1 LEGLFHIG
9 PPWVSLLHILTQVG
23 LQSSFYPANLRRPV
37 FRYCNYGKLF
47 KEVLTLCPFDHLPSV
62 HAFGIS

>member
-23 LQSSFYPANLRRPV
+23 LQSSFYPANLRRP
-37 FRYCNYGKLF
+37 
-47 KEVLTLCPFDHLPSV
+47 
-62 HAFGIS
+62 